1 MSKAQMIKVAKD
13 FQSSI
18 NIAYDLHDEKK
29 IKNFIATN
37 EAIELFEEIIGS
49 VNDSATNRAH
59 ILIGAYGKGKSH
71 IVLEILSLLL
81 EKNKALNAIIVDNSK
96 KNLDNFVK
104 NKL

>member
-37 EAIELFEEIIGS
+37 EAIELFEEIFSS
-49 VNDSATNRAH
+49 VNDSSTNRAH

-71 IVLEILSLLL
+71 IVLEILSLLFNNRTIL
-81 EKNKALNAIIVDNSK
+81 YSNIDSIPQCA
-96 KNLDNFVK
+96 
-104 NKL
+104 